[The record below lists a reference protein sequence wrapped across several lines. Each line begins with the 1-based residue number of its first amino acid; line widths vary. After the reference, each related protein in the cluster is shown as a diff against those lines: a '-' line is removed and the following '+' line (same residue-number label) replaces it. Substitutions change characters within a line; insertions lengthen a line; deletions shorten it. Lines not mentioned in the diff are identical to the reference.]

1 MHDMGGRAKEKRF
14 SGIMVEE
21 AQYKLVP
28 ARIGCRDY
36 VWDWLHM
43 YWSEPSDGIM
53 PDCTPTET
61 DPCTESFTLIILQK
75 YQVYCKSVTH
85 ILYIH
90 RHEGA
95 SEMDVVLR

>member
-21 AQYKLVP
+21 AQYKLVS
-28 ARIGCRDY
+28 AQIGCRDY
-36 VWDWLHM
+36 VWDCLYM
-43 YWSEPSDGIM
+43 DWSGLSDGIM

-61 DPCTESFTLIILQK
+61 DPCTESFTLNVLQK
-75 YQVYCKSVTH
+75 YEKYCKSVTC

-90 RHEGA
+90 MRVGA
-95 SEMDVVLR
+95 SEMNVVLR